1 MLTNVDL
8 RVGNWINLGLRPDIK
23 IYGKVISIGS
33 SEQEFE
39 QIYCECKES
48 YEWAFKDNYI
58 GIPLTPEILIDKGEF
73 TYKPCGISGA
83 DMWQGMGFW
92 NIKGSDILF
101 RGGFSRTKPIE
112 LVLQGYF
119 NTRIKY
125 VHHLQNLY
133 YFLTVGKEL
142 KFDLC

>member
-1 MLTNVDL
+1 MITANDL
-8 RVGNWINLGLRPDIK
+8 RIGNYFLVNWSKEIRKADILD
-23 IYGKVISIGS
+23 IRDIAENRIIGGVS
-33 SEQEFE
+33 AIE
-39 QIYCECKES
+39 
-48 YEWAFKDNYI
+48 
-58 GIPLTPEILIDKGEF
+58 LTPEILIDKGEF

-92 NIKGSDILF
+92 NIKESDILF